1 MIFIWNVS
9 EENRCQFHDAY
20 SESQQLLELL
30 SHLCWY
36 NVCAVPW
43 EAFLITWKEMQNKRF
58 SIMVTCYFIM
68 LFIASKMYEN
78 IFKSIMFIYL
88 KTMINADAKLPTTI
102 LLLSMINKNIEFVKL
117 MDTAINVVITSCS
130 NYKHLI

>member
-1 MIFIWNVS
+1 
-9 EENRCQFHDAY
+9 
-20 SESQQLLELL
+20 
-30 SHLCWY
+30 
-36 NVCAVPW
+36 
-43 EAFLITWKEMQNKRF
+43 
-58 SIMVTCYFIM
+58 M